1 MLTYEAA
8 LAALKEHQDEGYR
21 AFHRKLLKDDSI
33 DVIGVRMPVLRALAK
48 RWKGEWECVRAFPDE
63 YYEVTFLK
71 CAVAAQLPY
80 EQLVSVLDGLVGLL
94 DNWATCDGFAPACI
108 AKRRAEF
115 VPYIEKYL
123 ADGRVFVRRFA
134 LTTLLHF
141 YVDGEGLPFV
151 LECLKKVR
159 AEEYYVSMAA
169 AWLAAEVLVKFPSA
183 GEKLLTE
190 RALDPVTHDRAIRK
204 ACESFRV
211 TPQRKEVLR
220 ALRCGCH
227 KK

>member
-1 MLTYEAA
+1 M
-8 LAALKEHQDEGYR
+8 
-21 AFHRKLLKDDSI
+21 
-33 DVIGVRMPVLRALAK
+33 
-48 RWKGEWECVRAFPDE
+48 
-63 YYEVTFLK
+63 
-71 CAVAAQLPY
+71 
-80 EQLVSVLDGLVGLL
+80 L

-115 VPYIEKYL
+115 APYIEKYL

-151 LECLKKVR
+151 LDCLKKVR

-169 AWLAAEVLVKFPSA
+169 AWLAAEVIVKFPSA

-211 TPQRKEVLR
+211 TPQRKEALR

>member
-1 MLTYEAA
+1 MLTYEEA

-33 DVIGVRMPVLRALAK
+33 NVIGVRMPVLRALAK

-71 CAVAAQLPY
+71 CPVAAQLPY
-80 EQLVSVLDGLVGLL
+80 GRLVSVLDGVVGLL

-108 AKRRAEF
+108 AKHRAEF
-115 VPYIEKYL
+115 APYIEKYL
-123 ADGRVFVRRFA
+123 SDGRVFVRRFA

-141 YVDGEGLPFV
+141 YVDEEGLPFV
-151 LECLKKVR
+151 LDCLKKVR

-169 AWLAAEVLVKFPSA
+169 AWLAAEVIIKFRDA
-183 GEKLLTE
+183 GVALLRE
-190 RALDPVTHDRAIRK
+190 HALDRTTHNRTIRK
-204 ACESFRV
+204 ACESLRLSAGE
-211 TPQRKEVLR
+211 KEQLR
-220 ALRCGCH
+220 ALRRPVIQ
-227 KK
+227 